1 MMPVSENNT
10 KYLELVRELSD
21 RIVEA
26 QRPIRI
32 LDGIKWCNAV
42 RGGLFASDWM

>member
-1 MMPVSENNT
+1 MSENNAR
-10 KYLELVRELSD
+10 YLELVRELSD

-32 LDGIKWCNAV
+32 LDSIKWCSTIRNDFHY
-42 RGGLFASDWM
+42 RT